1 MGDVVLCDVAMG
13 IISVDDVAVNAI
25 AVDDVAF
32 AGGVRSVAVFILP
45 CESCEGCCVCC
56 CLNVV
61 ALGYVSFSF

>member
-1 MGDVVLCDVAMG
+1 MGDVVLCDVAMGTG

-45 CESCEGCCVCC
+45 CD
-56 CLNVV
+56 
-61 ALGYVSFSF
+61 